1 LLPGITAGQLSN
13 YKALE
18 AANSVGSGY
27 RGMSRRVFGLIF
39 ESCAYKDMASKYMP
53 LCYPIHSDP
62 DAPICCIVVIVVI
75 VVQTPSTGSDSERLP
90 LFWMES
96 EFIDGQNFSRW
107 HPFGIAAAEATQL
120 SLPGDGESE
129 PRQKASA
136 ILSTWSKKIRLFLK
150 LKSFSSALVVWWL
163 G

>member
-1 LLPGITAGQLSN
+1 MLPGITAGQLSN

>member
-1 LLPGITAGQLSN
+1 
-13 YKALE
+13 
-18 AANSVGSGY
+18 
-27 RGMSRRVFGLIF
+27 MSRRVFGLIF
-39 ESCAYKDMASKYMP
+39 ESCAYNAIMLPYT
-53 LCYPIHSDP
+53 SDP
-62 DAPICCIVVIVVI
+62 DAPICCRVVIVVI

-136 ILSTWSKKIRLFLK
+136 ILST
-150 LKSFSSALVVWWL
+150 
-163 G
+163 